1 MPAIPLLK
9 HDITVSAYGDA
20 AAGRPEGRFLLALGD
35 SHYLISAKA
44 RALVL
49 ALLAAPANA
58 EQLEAD
64 YALRSGHHL
73 PAGQL
78 ITLAL
83 RTLPAA
89 LFVGAPDAHR
99 AMPFTVSATLL
110 PAGWVARLTGGLTW
124 LFTPPLALLLLLAF
138 AVLHALALPLAMHQV
153 HAAGS
158 AAEAAALAGLFL
170 LSGLLHELGH
180 TTACR
185 YFKCPHGAIGF
196 GLYFVFPAWYADVS
210 KAWRLAPR
218 QRAVVDLGGVYFE
231 AVLLIFVDAFA
242 LATGN
247 PLAFKLVW
255 LITFA
260 MLFTLNPVFK
270 FDGYWLLSDLSGL
283 HNLHQRVRQNVAS
296 RLGSIFKAP
305 APVFANSDTGA
316 GAKAGRWVLSA
327 YTLLSVGYFL
337 YFATFLFNES
347 QTIAATLPGQM
358 SHARHSLGAALA
370 QHDMLAAS
378 LALLRGLIALVW
390 PAVVLSA
397 SLFFINKLRRAL
409 GEGVASVAVARAA
422 ARAAR
427 AARAVRSASP

>member
-9 HDITVSAYGDA
+9 HDITVSAYGGA

-64 YALRSGHHL
+64 YALRSGDHL
-73 PAGQL
+73 PAAQL
-78 ITLAL
+78 VTLAH

-89 LFVGAPDAHR
+89 LFLGAPDAHR

-110 PAGWVARLTGGLTW
+110 PAGWVARITGGLTW

-153 HAAGS
+153 HAAGTP
-158 AAEAAALAGLFL
+158 AEAAALAGLFL

-255 LITFA
+255 LITFT

-296 RLGSIFKAP
+296 MLGSIFKAP
-305 APVFANSDTGA
+305 APAFANTDTGA

-327 YTLLSVGYFL
+327 YTLLSAGYFL

-347 QTIAATLPGQM
+347 QTIAATLPGQLR
-358 SHARHSLGAALA
+358 HARHSLGAALA
-370 QHDMLAAS
+370 QHDTLAAS
-378 LALLRGLIALVW
+378 LALLQGLMALVW

-409 GEGVASVAVARAA
+409 GEGVASMAVARAA

-427 AARAVRSASP
+427 AAQAVRSASP

>member
-1 MPAIPLLK
+1 M
-9 HDITVSAYGDA
+9 
-20 AAGRPEGRFLLALGD
+20 
-35 SHYLISAKA
+35 
-44 RALVL
+44 
-49 ALLAAPANA
+49 
-58 EQLEAD
+58 
-64 YALRSGHHL
+64 
-73 PAGQL
+73 
-78 ITLAL
+78 
-83 RTLPAA
+83 
-89 LFVGAPDAHR
+89 
-99 AMPFTVSATLL
+99 
-110 PAGWVARLTGGLTW
+110 
-124 LFTPPLALLLLLAF
+124 
-138 AVLHALALPLAMHQV
+138 
-153 HAAGS
+153 
-158 AAEAAALAGLFL
+158 
-170 LSGLLHELGH
+170 
-180 TTACR
+180 
-185 YFKCPHGAIGF
+185 
-196 GLYFVFPAWYADVS
+196 
-210 KAWRLAPR
+210 
-218 QRAVVDLGGVYFE
+218 VDLGGVYFE

-296 RLGSIFKAP
+296 MLGSIFKAP
-305 APVFANSDTGA
+305 APAFANTDTGA

-327 YTLLSVGYFL
+327 YTLLSAGYFL

>member
-1 MPAIPLLK
+1 MAAIPLLK
-9 HDITVSAYGDA
+9 NDITISAYGVAGD
-20 AAGRPEGRFLLALGD
+20 GRPDGRFLLALGD

-49 ALLAAPANA
+49 ALLGAPASA

-64 YALRSGHHL
+64 YAQRSGSRL

-78 ITLAL
+78 ITLAH

-89 LFVGAPDAHR
+89 LFAGAPDAHR

-110 PAGWVARLTGGLTW
+110 PSAWVARITGGLTW
-124 LFTPPLALLLLLAF
+124 LFTPALALLLLLAF
-138 AVLHALALPLAMHQV
+138 GVLHALTLPLAMHQV
-153 HAAGS
+153 HAAWSS
-158 AAEAAALAGLFL
+158 AEGAALVGLFL

-283 HNLHQRVRQNVAS
+283 HNLHQKLRQTLVGW
-296 RLGSIFKAP
+296 LGSIFKQP
-305 APVFANSDTGA
+305 AQPADNRR
-316 GAKAGRWVLSA
+316 RWLLYA
-327 YTLLSVGYFL
+327 YTLLSTGYFL
-337 YFATFLFNES
+337 YFAMFLFNEA
-347 QTIAATLPGQM
+347 QTITATLPDKLRA
-358 SHARHSLGAALA
+358 SRHSLGAALA
-370 QHDMLAAS
+370 IADWLAAG
-378 LALLRGLIALVW
+378 LALLHLLLALVW

-397 SLFFINKLRRAL
+397 ALFFIDRLRRAL
-409 GEGVASVAVARAA
+409 VDAVGTVAA

-427 AARAVRSASP
+427 AAPP

>member
-1 MPAIPLLK
+1 MAAIPLLK
-9 HDITVSAYGDA
+9 HDITVTAYNGATD
-20 AAGRPEGRFLLALGD
+20 GRPDDRYLLALGD

-49 ALLAAPANA
+49 ALLGAPASA

-64 YALRSGHHL
+64 FAQRSGSRL

-78 ITLAL
+78 ITLAH

-89 LFVGAPDAHR
+89 LFMGAPDTHR

-110 PAGWVARLTGGLTW
+110 PAAWVARITAGLTW
-124 LFTPPLALLLLLAF
+124 LFSPPLALLLLLAF
-138 AVLHALALPLAMHQV
+138 GLLHALTLPTAMHQV
-153 HAAGS
+153 HAAWS
-158 AAEAAALAGLFL
+158 PAEGVALVGLFL

-242 LATGN
+242 LATGS

-283 HNLHQRVRQNVAS
+283 HNLHQRVRQTIAGW
-296 RLGSIFKAP
+296 LGSIFKQAP
-305 APVFANSDTGA
+305 EA
-316 GAKAGRWVLSA
+316 GAKPRRWVLYS
-327 YTLLSVGYFL
+327 YTLLSTGYFL
-337 YFATFLFNES
+337 YFATFLFNEAR
-347 QTIAATLPGQM
+347 TIAAALPDKLRG
-358 SHARHSLGAALA
+358 SSHSLGAAVGT
-370 QHDMLAAS
+370 QDGLAAG
-378 LALLRGLIALVW
+378 LALLHLLMALVW

-397 SLFFINKLRRAL
+397 SLFFIDKLRRAL
-409 GEGVASVAVARAA
+409 GEGLAVVAAARAA

-427 AARAVRSASP
+427 DVGSPSP

>member
-1 MPAIPLLK
+1 MAAIPLLK
-9 HDITVSAYGDA
+9 HDITISAYGAASDGQPDA
-20 AAGRPEGRFLLALGD
+20 RFLLALGD
-35 SHYLISAKA
+35 SHYLVSAKA

-49 ALLAAPANA
+49 ALRGAPASDA
-58 EQLEAD
+58 QLEAD
-64 YALRSGHHL
+64 YARHSGSRL

-78 ITLAL
+78 ITLAH

-89 LFVGAPDAHR
+89 LFVGAPDAPR

-110 PAGWVARLTGGLTW
+110 PAAWVARITGGLTW
-124 LFTPPLALLLLLAF
+124 LFTPALALLLLLVF
-138 AVLHALALPLAMHQV
+138 AVLHGLALPLAMHQV
-153 HAAGS
+153 HAAWSG
-158 AAEAAALAGLFL
+158 AETAALVGLFL

-247 PLAFKLVW
+247 PLALKLVW

-283 HNLHQRVRQNVAS
+283 HNLHQKMRQTLS
-296 RLGSIFKAP
+296 GWLGAIFKQPPGP
-305 APVFANSDTGA
+305 AEMPR
-316 GAKAGRWVLSA
+316 RWLLYS
-327 YTLLSVGYFL
+327 YTLLSAGYFL
-337 YFATFLFNES
+337 YFASFLFNEA
-347 QTIAATLPGQM
+347 QTIAATLPDTLRDTG
-358 SHARHSLGAALA
+358 HRLGAAVGL
-370 QHDMLAAS
+370 HDWLAAS
-378 LALLRGLIALVW
+378 LALLHLAMALLW
-390 PAVVLSA
+390 PAVILSA
-397 SLFFINKLRRAL
+397 SLFFIDKLRRAL
-409 GEGVASVAVARAA
+409 VELAAGVAAARAA

-427 AARAVRSASP
+427 AALALTRPAP